1 MNTYHH
7 MNRNG
12 NSCRWAMKGLLA
24 LAVFIASWC
33 FVSCSDDLTED
44 TVAEA
49 NTPLSR
55 RAYSDEQIKLQRLG
69 YAYNA
74 AGNVMDDGSFS
85 ASPIINMNRLRAAE
99 TTYGLIISS
108 ERRHYTSMDIF
119 SGTTLQEM
127 GHEETKYTIN
137 TNDVIASG
145 KYYRNNTSTYRGQ
158 WKNTYKA
165 HMFFKHIM
173 ASMTIDVGILRCLK
187 LDDLNSAENVLED
200 DFRTKLAALV
210 SKGEGGITSQDATEF
225 SEKFGTHLVVS
236 SNLGGMIEL
245 QMEIN
250 RDSCV
255 DKVYAT
261 QQVCEVI
268 LGKNVVKTT
277 GSQVLSELSQHH
289 IQYHGK
295 INVKGGAAED
305 CQALSKTFDD
315 TKAAEVRISDG
326 DYYAWANHIS
336 IEPASYNASFVA
348 GRYLPLYELF
358 EDVTKRQVLRK
369 IYELYLKQEAPT
381 QEVDE
386 PPYGVLSVKDNYG
399 ADVRV
404 ASVGNDKA
412 CIICEEYVPSIR
424 SDKSCIVAY
433 PLIKDK
439 NNDWRPFLY
448 SGLFIGDESHR
459 PGRVIWEGS
468 ASVYIPSDSIFFE
481 NENAS
486 VHNLFDEQTHALK
499 NVYFYWNAVHPQPCP
514 TIQESAKS
522 YTTSV
527 FRLQP
532 NALAAP
538 TTFAKVASTFWSIR
552 PVELKPASILNYWQ
566 KDKIFKDFAK
576 NIYHDHDGIFY
587 IQQADDRNYNF
598 CLVDGGENIQR
609 VPERTGDNDG
619 LLRWTDAVSQS
630 VRQIGLND
638 YLPTVAQ
645 SKSITKMMGNRMSI
659 FYSHAYDGRN
669 MLGLDWPTGYWAI
682 SSIKVDN
689 PSQNDGQGIPII
701 TNDAGQ
707 VRIMRL
713 SGSGTD
719 LLLEYPEYVK
729 AFNYSDQSFFK
740 YFPIYITIDK
750 F

>member
-1 MNTYHH
+1 
-7 MNRNG
+7 
-12 NSCRWAMKGLLA
+12 
-24 LAVFIASWC
+24 
-33 FVSCSDDLTED
+33 
-44 TVAEA
+44 
-49 NTPLSR
+49 
-55 RAYSDEQIKLQRLG
+55 
-69 YAYNA
+69 
-74 AGNVMDDGSFS
+74 
-85 ASPIINMNRLRAAE
+85 
-99 TTYGLIISS
+99 
-108 ERRHYTSMDIF
+108 
-119 SGTTLQEM
+119 
-127 GHEETKYTIN
+127 
-137 TNDVIASG
+137 
-145 KYYRNNTSTYRGQ
+145 
-158 WKNTYKA
+158 
-165 HMFFKHIM
+165 
-173 ASMTIDVGILRCLK
+173 
-187 LDDLNSAENVLED
+187 
-200 DFRTKLAALV
+200 
-210 SKGEGGITSQDATEF
+210 
-225 SEKFGTHLVVS
+225 
-236 SNLGGMIEL
+236 
-245 QMEIN
+245 
-250 RDSCV
+250 
-255 DKVYAT
+255 
-261 QQVCEVI
+261 
-268 LGKNVVKTT
+268 
-277 GSQVLSELSQHH
+277 
-289 IQYHGK
+289 
-295 INVKGGAAED
+295 
-305 CQALSKTFDD
+305 
-315 TKAAEVRISDG
+315 
-326 DYYAWANHIS
+326 
-336 IEPASYNASFVA
+336 
-348 GRYLPLYELF
+348 
-358 EDVTKRQVLRK
+358 
-369 IYELYLKQEAPT
+369 
-381 QEVDE
+381 
-386 PPYGVLSVKDNYG
+386 
-399 ADVRV
+399 V
-404 ASVGNDKA
+404 ASVVNDKA
-412 CIICEEYVPSIR
+412 CVICEEYVPSIR
-424 SDKSCIVAY
+424 SDKSCVVAY

-552 PVELKPASILNYWQ
+552 PVELKLASILNYWQ

-576 NIYHDHDGIFY
+576 NIYQDHDGIFY
-587 IQQADDRNYNF
+587 IQQADGRNYNF
-598 CLVDGGENIQR
+598 YLVDGGENIQR

-669 MLGLDWPTGYWAI
+669 MLGLDWSTGYWAI
-682 SSIKVDN
+682 SSIKIDN
-689 PSQNDGQGIPII
+689 PAQNDGQGIPII